1 MDCKSSL
8 LSVQNYYSKM
18 KNYGIHKLD
27 EKLEFLLENSFLH
40 SFCKFEKPPCLPQT
54 DM

>member
-27 EKLEFLLENSFLH
+27 EKLEFPLENSFLH